1 LILFIDF
8 YFIIEQTNDVLNIIL
23 KATIQQ
29 APMDED
35 ETLKRRLRKQK
46 LTDKDEKYVQ
56 KLEDLKKHLPS
67 LEKLLKS
74 KSIC

>member
-1 LILFIDF
+1 
-8 YFIIEQTNDVLNIIL
+8 
-23 KATIQQ
+23 
-29 APMDED
+29 MDED

-74 KSIC
+74 KSNYCVTKKKFKKVFFFIVVLF

>member
-1 LILFIDF
+1 
-8 YFIIEQTNDVLNIIL
+8 
-23 KATIQQ
+23 
-29 APMDED
+29 MDED

-46 LTDKDEKYVQ
+46 LTDKKDEKYVQ

-74 KSIC
+74 KSNYYVTKKIKKGRLL